1 MDNEGEMIE
10 QQMKET
16 REDLTK
22 KLEQLEQQV
31 VETVQSTTNAVT
43 DTVENVKDVIE
54 ETVGSV
60 QNAVEDTTEAVKKTF
75 DLRLQVEN
83 HPWLM
88 LGGSVAVGFVAGRL
102 LEGLLPPPRTYRSE
116 ALPPPSYGGVQGE
129 GNGPSYR
136 YAEQP
141 APPPR
146 EPASKESSGE
156 GWLGALT
163 KQFAPEIDKLKGLAL
178 GTVLGVV
185 RDMAR
190 QALPGELGGKVSE
203 MLDDVTEKVGGEP
216 FKGPVVPEQSE
227 EESSPR
233 QGYSRSQQPAASGS
247 GSGRGQSGVPPF
259 NRL

>member
-1 MDNEGEMIE
+1 MDNEAEMIE

-22 KLEQLEQQV
+22 KLEKLEQQV
-31 VETVQSTTNAVT
+31 VETVQNTTSAVT

-60 QNAVEDTTEAVKKTF
+60 QTAVEDTTEAVRKTF

-102 LEGLLPPPRTYRSE
+102 LGGLFPAAPTYKSE
-116 ALPPPSYGGVQGE
+116 ALPPPSSGGVPTNG
-129 GNGPSYR
+129 GGPSYR
-136 YAEQP
+136 SADEA
-141 APPPR
+141 APPR
-146 EPASKESSGE
+146 RQSAAAESE
-156 GWLGALT
+156 GGGWFGALT
-163 KQFAPEIDKLKGLAL
+163 KQFAPELDKLKGLAL
-178 GTVLGVV
+178 GTAIGLV

-190 QALPGELGGKVSE
+190 QALPGELGGKLSE

-216 FKGPVVPEQSE
+216 FKGPVAPEQSGQE
-227 EESSPR
+227 APPR
-233 QGYSRSQQPAASGS
+233 QGYSRSQPEASGS
-247 GSGRGQSGVPPF
+247 SSGLGQSGVPPF